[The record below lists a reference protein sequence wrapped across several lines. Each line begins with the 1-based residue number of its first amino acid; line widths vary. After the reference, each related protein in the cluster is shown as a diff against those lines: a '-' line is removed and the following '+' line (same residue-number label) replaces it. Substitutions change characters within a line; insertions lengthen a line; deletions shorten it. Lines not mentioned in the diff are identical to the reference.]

1 MYLKESIASE
11 FVLIQVAPARDA
23 VLYERA
29 FLRGDRIQ
37 EQSIY
42 SGEPSPELDLAWHN
56 LLDSERPLRK
66 DVRLRF
72 CFC

>member
-1 MYLKESIASE
+1 MESIASE

-23 VLYERA
+23 VLYEERP

-42 SGEPSPELDLAWHN
+42 SIVSVHCVEMCNRASTFANDLKQTKTYAF
-56 LLDSERPLRK
+56 PQT
-66 DVRLRF
+66 
-72 CFC
+72 